1 MEQIEFIANQKW
13 IPGFLVMVCQ
23 QGICRF
29 VCISVFVGVAE
40 SNKNE
45 KTARLVLLRSV
56 LGAFFVKMPLFLG
69 LRRMPEIYSHFCFL
83 VRICWLYFIKM

>member
-1 MEQIEFIANQKW
+1 MSLLQTKNGYQV
-13 IPGFLVMVCQ
+13 LVMVCQ

-69 LRRMPEIYSHFCFL
+69 LRRMPEIYSHFCFSPFFPNWGM
-83 VRICWLYFIKM
+83 RCQ